1 MKKAAFIFAALL
13 ALAVLAVQALAAGP
27 VMLVSASGGVLDAE
41 GRALADYAY
50 LRPGNC
56 YRLMPGAEAKLAS
69 PDGSVV
75 YDAFGPG
82 RLCLDSDGT
91 LTYNG
96 RELDRRGNGP
106 KPISAPER
114 DGMPGPPGAGS
125 LMGKGSRPAG
135 AETAS
140 CLALV
145 VGSDGHGGG
154 GVPSGKMA
162 HAVQAAEY
170 LGRLGWQVKLLRNP
184 GWDNLRR
191 ALNRFALGGRAKACV
206 FWFSGKGLYLKGG
219 AKNPGLYLALADTA
233 AVDGDG
239 APRNAVAFSE
249 MDRMMSL
256 MKGTP
261 LALVLDL
268 SGTKSA
274 LVSSD
279 PGENHHLAL
288 VGQDRANLE
297 EILALTKFPGAGE
310 KNLGQVLDGLC
321 TASRPS
327 RQKAGSRARQVQAPP
342 APDESSPQDIT
353 AGLFREEQP
362 RPPSGKAERDSAL
375 QAVKAWRKA
384 WQGGDRDALA
394 LCLAPQAA
402 IDLPI
407 AGVSSPETLAAS
419 LSGGQ
424 GEEAWRRLDL
434 GPPELF
440 PGNGRMTARSRV
452 ILLPP
457 DRLWGRRLV
466 EKLTLE
472 LHGHR
477 WLISGVSA
485 R

>member
-1 MKKAAFIFAALL
+1 MKKAAFISAALL
-13 ALAVLAVQALAAGP
+13 ALAVLAVQTLAAGP
-27 VMLVSASGGVLDAE
+27 VMLVSANGGVLDAE

-50 LRPGNC
+50 LHPGNC
-56 YRLMPGAEAKLAS
+56 YRLMPGAEANLAS

-82 RLCLDSDGT
+82 RLCLGSDGSLT
-91 LTYNG
+91 LNG
-96 RELDRRGNGP
+96 RELARRGNGP

-135 AETAS
+135 ADTAS

-145 VGSDGHGGG
+145 VGCDGHGGP

-162 HAVQAAEY
+162 HAVRAAEH

-191 ALNRFALGGRAKACV
+191 ALNRFALGSRAKARV
-206 FWFSGKGLYLKGG
+206 FWFSGKGIYRQGG
-219 AKNPGLYLALADTA
+219 AKGPGLYLALAGTSA
-233 AVDGDG
+233 GDG
-239 APRNAVAFSE
+239 GGAPQNAVAFSE
-249 MDRMMSL
+249 MDKMMSL
-256 MKGTP
+256 TKGTP

-268 SGTKSA
+268 SGAKSSLA
-274 LVSSD
+274 SSD

-310 KNLGQVLDGLC
+310 QSLGQLLDGLC
-321 TASRPS
+321 AASGPS
-327 RQKAGSRARQVQAPP
+327 GQKADSRAKPVQAPT

-353 AGLFREEQP
+353 AGLFREEKP
-362 RPPSGKAERDSAL
+362 RPPSGKADLDPAL
-375 QAVKAWRKA
+375 RAVKAWRKA
-384 WQGGDRDALA
+384 WQGGGRDALA
-394 LCLAPQAA
+394 LCLAPQAG
-402 IDLPI
+402 INLPI
-407 AGVSSPETLAAS
+407 PGVSSPETLAAS

-424 GEEAWRRLDL
+424 GEEAWQRLDL

-440 PGNGRMTARSRV
+440 PENGRMTVRSRV

-457 DRLWGRRLV
+457 GRLWGHRLV
-466 EKLTLE
+466 EDLTLE